1 MYPPNGGVW
10 INGEGESGRC
20 PTAQLTGREVAMN
33 LAKRLAVAVGALL
46 ALVLAGGAHLK
57 L

>member
-33 LAKRLAVAVGALL
+33 LARRLAVAVGALL